1 MGRVRSAHKVK
12 VKFYTQQQAALKLQ
26 LTLKLFRKLCILKGV
41 FPREPKKR
49 VGRETVYYA
58 VKDITYMLHDPVIDT
73 FRAMKSWKEKL
84 NKSRA
89 RKDKIRSARLML
101 KKPVIKLDHMIKD
114 RYPTFQS
121 AIRDLDDCLTLIFTF
136 SRLTNFEDLPEPE
149 DRSRLRRC
157 QKLCLEWEAYVTY
170 TKCLR
175 KAFISVKGIYYGAV
189 VHGENI
195 TWLVPHQFSQTIPDN
210 VNVDVMLS
218 FLHLY
223 ETLLRF
229 VLFKLYS
236 EVDLSYPPWSDK
248 KKEHS
253 GLKLG
258 ALTLTK
264 KPVGEEKRGSKITDE
279 EAAVFGISKNE
290 GETNVANL
298 FKGLKFFISRE
309 VPNQAIELLIKS
321 CGGTCSFDSPQ
332 APYPESD
339 ESITHQIVDRPSQ
352 RHLYLS
358 RVYVQPQWI
367 FDCLNSGFLLP
378 VSEYLVGLRLP
389 PHLSPFVD
397 LSRADYVPARAQEIE
412 AFRAKLLEAKALEPE
427 SLDSDEE
434 EDDLSD
440 SDNDDTQFQKELETE
455 IQTYEQNKTMNL
467 VSAAAIAA
475 EASAIASQQRKQKK
489 ATKEQQEKEEDVR
502 LAESLIKGRKKR
514 IYNAI
519 KRNEKE
525 RAERVQTLLSK
536 RR

>member
-1 MGRVRSAHKVK
+1 M
-12 VKFYTQQQAALKLQ
+12 KFYTQQQAALKLQ

-49 VGRETVYYA
+49 VGRDTVYYA
-58 VKDITYMLHDPVIDT
+58 VKDVTYMLHDPVIDT

-84 NKSRA
+84 TKSRA
-89 RKDKIRSARLML
+89 RKDKVKSARLML

-121 AIRDLDDCLTLIFTF
+121 AIRDLDDCLTLIFAF
-136 SRLTNFEDLPEPE
+136 SRFTNLGDLTEPE
-149 DRSRLRRC
+149 DRARLRRC
-157 QKLCLEWEAYVTY
+157 QQLCLEWEAYVTY

-229 VLFKLYS
+229 VMFKLYS
-236 EVDLSYPPWSDK
+236 EVGLSYPPSCDK
-248 KKEHS
+248 KKSGS

-258 ALTLTK
+258 ALELRK
-264 KPVGEEKRGSKITDE
+264 NVVAEGQEKGDMITDE
-279 EAAVFGISKNE
+279 EAAVFGINKTE
-290 GETNVANL
+290 GVTNVAKL
-298 FKGLKFFISRE
+298 FKGFKFFVSRE

-321 CGGTCSFDSPQ
+321 CGGSVSFDSPD

-339 ESITHQIVDRPSQ
+339 ESITHQIVDRPTQ

-358 RVYVQPQWI
+358 RVYVQPQWV
-367 FDCLNSGFLLP
+367 FDCLNFGFILP
-378 VSEYLVGLRLP
+378 VAEYLVGLRLP

-397 LSRADYVPARAQEIE
+397 LTKADYVPARAQEIE
-412 AFRAKLLEAKALEPE
+412 SFRAKLLEAHALEPE
-427 SLDSDEE
+427 SLDSDEDE
-434 EDDLSD
+434 EDLSD

-455 IQTYEQNKTMNL
+455 MQTYEQNKTMNL

-475 EASAIASQQRKQKK
+475 EATAVASKQRKQKK
-489 ATKEQQEKEEDVR
+489 ATKEQQEKEEEVR
-502 LAESLIKGRKKR
+502 LAETLIKGRKKR

-525 RAERVQTLLSK
+525 RTERVQALLSK